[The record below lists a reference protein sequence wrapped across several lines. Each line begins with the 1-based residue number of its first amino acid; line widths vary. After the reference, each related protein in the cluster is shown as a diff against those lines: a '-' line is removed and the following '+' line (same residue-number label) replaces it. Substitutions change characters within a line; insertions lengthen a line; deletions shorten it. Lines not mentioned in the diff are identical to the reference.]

1 MKTAQSSK
9 NAQEVPGY
17 AQLQRQI
24 HVALRAQHPEW
35 VLPNGDSPT
44 CDSYELRFAE
54 LLRQTEEDRTLTD
67 GSVSCFMPSRHIETR
82 NIVFHNAAVLVESY
96 PREEDSAEPKDE
108 MI

>member
-35 VLPNGDSPT
+35 VLPNGDSPR

-67 GSVSCFMPSRHIETR
+67 GISELLYAESAYRDKKHRLSQRRSPRRIVS
-82 NIVFHNAAVLVESY
+82 A
-96 PREEDSAEPKDE
+96 
-108 MI
+108 